1 MPIRRKNKEGGAD
14 DEEAAASP
22 DGGGGGAA
30 TAVTAAASSEVTT
43 TKRTLNRKGRGGK
56 STTETVTETE
66 IIVEEA
72 ATGSCAEELKKLKK
86 EMEAK
91 ERMITMLK
99 ERAKEEEEAKEKEE
113 ARVSELLFKMEEL
126 EALVDSK
133 VIGAVSDEAE
143 KNEPIVKGL
152 RDDIREGR
160 LELKAVKDA
169 WKLNRKAWAKKWGET
184 QELYMLS
191 AHFHPWYFFFKT
203 GSARGI
209 RADASKK
216 SVTINEASLTK
227 KGASGG
233 GGDGDRGGG
242 GGSSKS
248 SKNRRSRRDDSD
260 SGSGG
265 DDSGSSDSTRQG
277 RRGGGG
283 RRGRRRRRDEERNPI
298 ETLFGDRGDPHR
310 MTRGISPL
318 AQRIL
323 DTRSRSPAQPAYP
336 TLFPPSP
343 SRHSPY
349 PSAQGSPPYHDGGYP
364 ASSLGTGMDNLAIQ
378 QRPQTRVVQPQ
389 HGSSPYPYDGRAGS
403 PLDEHQRTPPHATYG
418 HRSPSP
424 GPSHT
429 PFTGHVLNGL
439 RGSSVPVYDGQP
451 RGSPAGFVHPD
462 PHGFE
467 HAAPHGGATSANTS
481 GIYVPGGND
490 GGGWP
495 LEESMLRPD
504 RIINSDNSN
513 LYHIPSI
520 MAPSPLGRTSTT
532 QPAPRSGAVSYAG
545 DDYARSGR
553 RTSSPK
559 PLDPVFRSEVM
570 ASPLNS
576 RVSDLPSTGH
586 TQSHAAP
593 SVDLSAGKRRA
604 ARAAAASVH
613 PAGAVCAEKAAGGH
627 EVFSGSLRADLLPIA
642 ARLSA
647 LYKAKSGTV
656 LDELAANL
664 VSDVSLSSSTA
675 KDSSRQLHKDIFA
688 EAATELVQT
697 KSGQY
702 PGASELD
709 LLLMRLYTMAGPDID
724 KLMLFDDVPEFS
736 ASPLSQW
743 ASYNK
748 THRDRNAAIF
758 SQINRALR
766 QVASDDAA
774 EESKGWATLGKWVK
788 TTCHLHRL
796 CGNVQ
801 LTHDATSAPLMRGVT
816 GLPPTAVSEHTIL
829 QAQQEITWPALSSC
843 TTDPNI
849 AIDYI
854 MGNAAN
860 SSKHLKSGPSSVLFS
875 VSGRVPAL
883 HLQHISQYPA
893 EAEVLVPPL
902 SVLSVRSAAP
912 HSPDPSCHSLSM
924 EWDHSVPLAGLD
936 GPLRA
941 DEQRASQFLSGR
953 RGGGSDTS
961 HEKPL
966 LSRQRGGVSPLSD
979 GALTR
984 ARDSGMAPYTSQ
996 SSLSSLPLPKLGI
1009 EERRAARAAAISAH
1023 PAGAVCAEKA
1033 AGGHEVFSGSL
1044 QGDLLG
1050 IAARLSSLYKAKSGT
1065 VLDELAA
1072 NLVSDVSLSS
1082 STAKDSSRQHHKL
1095 ILTEA
1100 ATELVQTK
1108 GGLYPGASEL
1118 DLLLMRLYTMAGP
1131 DIDKLMLFKDVPD
1144 YSGSS
1149 QSQWAVYKKT
1159 QQNRNA
1165 AIFSQINRALR
1176 QVASDDAAEESKG
1189 WATLGKWVKT
1199 TCHLHRLGNVQLT
1212 HDATSEPLMRGV
1224 TGLPPTAVSEHTIL
1238 QAQQEI
1244 TWPAPSSCTSNQSV
1258 AIDAV
1263 MGNATASSS
1272 HPSSVLFS
1280 VSGRVPA
1287 LHLQHISQ
1295 YPAEAEVLVPPL
1307 SVLSV
1312 RSAAPHSPDP
1322 SCHSL
1327 SMEWDHSVPLTGL
1340 DGPLRAD
1347 EQLSSQALAG
1357 PGGSTRMGVP
1367 APYTP
1372 THGDRDAAASL
1383 LFRQRSSF
1391 APQAPAGSPQP
1402 SRAASRYDDPA
1413 ASART
1418 PQNSRAASRANLSE
1432 RLPGDGPADSETAAL
1447 LLSCQQVAFDTAGAP
1462 RDDDILASHRKG
1474 SVSSRI
1480 PFVTSVLGEPEQ
1492 GGSDEHAGA
1501 AQPPSGAESSLASRP
1516 VHPSFASHASHTGYE
1531 DSLALSQTQPHD
1543 GRLRHTGGGGGGGG
1557 GRPRGEPVSPL
1568 TPARL
1573 RGNSTVSA
1581 LSVPRSVLSRSGH
1594 RDSLAVSPVGETQDY
1609 YFRTPQ
1615 KRSGGRGRGPS
1626 SIRSA
1631 DSAFSQVRV
1640 SHGSPVAPRSGGSL
1654 RSRRANSVGRERS
1667 PSTRSLRVALEATG
1681 DGLSPEGRGSP
1692 LQYRMAHLH
1701 RGVEVRLTGAADQG
1715 GCLRGDETGFVI
1727 ERDEWCPLRP
1737 FCVKGPRYD
1746 VFWYRTADIELCDG
1760 QEGADGPSELSFD
1773 EKLAMVMPPGATRSP
1788 AAQRASQAGN
1798 AGQGQGQGS
1807 PLRDRMPEVQR
1818 GVHVQLTE
1826 SAEPGGSLVHGEL
1839 GVVVE
1844 RDEWCPFRP
1853 FCVKGPRYDVHWYRA
1868 VDILVVPHP

>member
-1 MPIRRKNKEGGAD
+1 MPIKRKNKEGSTEG
-14 DEEAAASP
+14 EEAAASP
-22 DGGGGGAA
+22 DGAAATA
-30 TAVTAAASSEVTT
+30 TAVTAATSSEVTT

-66 IIVEEA
+66 IVVEEA
-72 ATGSCAEELKKLKK
+72 AAGSCAEELKKLKK

-133 VIGAVSDEAE
+133 VIGAVSEEAA
-143 KNEPIVKGL
+143 KNEPIVKSL

-169 WKLNRKAWAKKWGET
+169 WKLNRQAWAKKWGET

-227 KGASGG
+227 KGNGG
-233 GGDGDRGGG
+233 NDGDRGG

-248 SKNRRSRRDDSD
+248 SKKNRRSRRDDSD
-260 SGSGG
+260 SGSG

-277 RRGGGG
+277 RRGGGSSRG
-283 RRGRRRRRDEERNPI
+283 GRRRRRDEERNPI
-298 ETLFGDRGDPHR
+298 ETLFGERGEPHR

-323 DTRSRSPAQPAYP
+323 ETRSRSPTQPAYP
-336 TLFPPSP
+336 TLFPPTP

-349 PSAQGSPPYHDGGYP
+349 HSAQGSPPPPHHDGGYP

-378 QRPQTRVVQPQ
+378 HMPQTRVVHPHH
-389 HGSSPYPYDGRAGS
+389 HGSSPYPYDDRAGS

-418 HRSPSP
+418 NRSPSP

-429 PFTGHVLNGL
+429 PYTGHVLNGL
-439 RGSSVPVYDGQP
+439 RGSSVPVYDGQR

-481 GIYVPGGND
+481 GIYVPGGDD
-490 GGGWP
+490 GSGWP

-545 DDYARSGR
+545 DDYVPSGR
-553 RTSSPK
+553 STSSPK

-570 ASPLNS
+570 PSPLNS
-576 RVSDLPSTGH
+576 RVSDLPSTGRS
-586 TQSHAAP
+586 QSHAAP
-593 SVDLSAGKRRA
+593 SVDLGTGKRRA
-604 ARAAAASVH
+604 ARAAAASAH

-647 LYKAKSGTV
+647 LYKAKNGTV

-664 VSDVSLSSSTA
+664 VSDVSLSSTA
-675 KDSSRQLHKDIFA
+675 KDSSRQLHKEIFA

-736 ASPLSQW
+736 ASPLSEW
-743 ASYNK
+743 ASYKK
-748 THRDRNAAIF
+748 THKDRNTAIF

-788 TTCHLHRL
+788 TTCHLHRM
-796 CGNVQ
+796 CYNVQ
-801 LTHDATSAPLMRGVT
+801 S
-816 GLPPTAVSEHTIL
+816 
-829 QAQQEITWPALSSC
+829 
-843 TTDPNI
+843 
-849 AIDYI
+849 
-854 MGNAAN
+854 
-860 SSKHLKSGPSSVLFS
+860 
-875 VSGRVPAL
+875 
-883 HLQHISQYPA
+883 
-893 EAEVLVPPL
+893 
-902 SVLSVRSAAP
+902 
-912 HSPDPSCHSLSM
+912 
-924 EWDHSVPLAGLD
+924 
-936 GPLRA
+936 
-941 DEQRASQFLSGR
+941 
-953 RGGGSDTS
+953 
-961 HEKPL
+961 
-966 LSRQRGGVSPLSD
+966 
-979 GALTR
+979 
-984 ARDSGMAPYTSQ
+984 
-996 SSLSSLPLPKLGI
+996 
-1009 EERRAARAAAISAH
+1009 
-1023 PAGAVCAEKA
+1023 
-1033 AGGHEVFSGSL
+1033 
-1044 QGDLLG
+1044 
-1050 IAARLSSLYKAKSGT
+1050 
-1065 VLDELAA
+1065 
-1072 NLVSDVSLSS
+1072 
-1082 STAKDSSRQHHKL
+1082 
-1095 ILTEA
+1095 
-1100 ATELVQTK
+1100 
-1108 GGLYPGASEL
+1108 
-1118 DLLLMRLYTMAGP
+1118 
-1131 DIDKLMLFKDVPD
+1131 
-1144 YSGSS
+1144 
-1149 QSQWAVYKKT
+1149 
-1159 QQNRNA
+1159 
-1165 AIFSQINRALR
+1165 
-1176 QVASDDAAEESKG
+1176 
-1189 WATLGKWVKT
+1189 
-1199 TCHLHRLGNVQLT
+1199 T

-1224 TGLPPTAVSEHTIL
+1224 TGLPPTAVSEHTSL

-1295 YPAEAEVLVPPL
+1295 YPAEAEVLMPPL

-1312 RSAAPHSPDP
+1312 RSTAPHSPDP

-1327 SMEWDHSVPLTGL
+1327 SLEWDHSVPLAGL
-1340 DGPLRAD
+1340 DEPLRAD

-1383 LFRQRSSF
+1383 LFRQRSCF
-1391 APQAPAGSPQP
+1391 ASPQP
-1402 SRAASRYDDPA
+1402 SRAASRYDDPTA
-1413 ASART
+1413 PSRT
-1418 PQNSRAASRANLSE
+1418 PQNSRAASRAHLSE

-1447 LLSCQQVAFDTAGAP
+1447 LLSCQQVAFDTAAAP
-1462 RDDDILASHRKG
+1462 RDDDILASHGKG

-1480 PFVTSVLGEPEQ
+1480 PFVASVLGEPGQ
-1492 GGSDEHAGA
+1492 GGSDEHTGAAA

-1516 VHPSFASHASHTGYE
+1516 VHPSFASHAGYE
-1531 DSLALSQTQPHD
+1531 DSSLALSQTQPHD
-1543 GRLRHTGGGGGGGG
+1543 GRLRHTGGGGRTRGG
-1557 GRPRGEPVSPL
+1557 GEPVSPL

-1573 RGNSTVSA
+1573 RGDSTISA
-1581 LSVPRSVLSRSGH
+1581 LSAPRSMLSRSGH

-1609 YFRTPQ
+1609 YFKTPQ
-1615 KRSGGRGRGPS
+1615 RRSGRSGGGRGPS

-1631 DSAFSQVRV
+1631 DSAFSQVRG
-1640 SHGSPVAPRSGGSL
+1640 SQQGSPAAPRSGGSL

-1667 PSTRSLRVALEATG
+1667 PSTRSLRVALETSG
-1681 DGLSPEGRGSP
+1681 DGRSPEGRGSP

-1701 RGVEVRLTGAADQG
+1701 RGVEVRLTGAAADEG

-1746 VFWYRTADIELCDG
+1746 VFWYRAADIELCDG
-1760 QEGADGPSELSFD
+1760 QEGADGPRSELSFD
-1773 EKLAMVMPPGATRSP
+1773 EKLALVMPPSATRSP
-1788 AAQRASQAGN
+1788 ATTQRAPQAGN
-1798 AGQGQGQGS
+1798 AGQGQGS

-1826 SAEPGGSLVHGEL
+1826 AAEPGGSLVHGEL